1 MICYSA
7 LLALFILPDSF
18 RQTTEHRKPEKD
30 RHIHHHLWT
39 QNETTAGTGISRTR
53 KDKRK
58 KKKHKKQ
65 NTRAICRVCT
75 GCVMRCRFHN
85 AGTVFSPATTAAP
98 HSTCVATIPA
108 LPSFSS
114 SMRRHSY
121 SSSSLSLS
129 FSLSLLPS
137 RCTRVCR
144 CARGIALEA
153 EMEFIFRVWG
163 ILVPVRTFY
172 YYIRV

>member
-1 MICYSA
+1 MICSST

-18 RQTTEHRKPEKD
+18 RQTTEHRKREKD

-39 QNETTAGTGISRTR
+39 QNEATAGTEISRTR

-121 SSSSLSLS
+121 YSSLSLS
-129 FSLSLLPS
+129 LSSPRDAQESAGARAASLSRQRWNLFLGFG
-137 RCTRVCR
+137 VFWF
-144 CARGIALEA
+144 LYVL
-153 EMEFIFRVWG
+153 FII
-163 ILVPVRTFY
+163 ILGFN
-172 YYIRV
+172 

>member
-1 MICYSA
+1 MICSST

-18 RQTTEHRKPEKD
+18 RQTTEHRKREKD
-30 RHIHHHLWT
+30 RHIHHHHLWT
-39 QNETTAGTGISRTR
+39 QNEATEGTGISRTR

-114 SMRRHSY
+114 SMRRYSY
-121 SSSSLSLS
+121 YSSSLSR
-129 FSLSLLPS
+129 SLSLLLAMHKSLQVRARHLSLS
-137 RCTRVCR
+137 RQRW
-144 CARGIALEA
+144 
-153 EMEFIFRVWG
+153 EFF
-163 ILVPVRTFY
+163 F
-172 YYIRV
+172 

>member
-1 MICYSA
+1 MRYLSYRTHFDKQLNTENEKKIGIFIIFGLKTKPRRA
-7 LLALFILPDSF
+7 LEFLE
-18 RQTTEHRKPEKD
+18 QGQEKEE
-30 RHIHHHLWT
+30 
-39 QNETTAGTGISRTR
+39 ET
-53 KDKRK
+53 
-58 KKKHKKQ
+58 KKQ
-65 NTRAICRVCT
+65 NTIAICRVCT

-121 SSSSLSLS
+121 YSSSLSR
-129 FSLSLLPS
+129 SLSLFPS
-137 RCTRVCR
+137 QCTRVCR